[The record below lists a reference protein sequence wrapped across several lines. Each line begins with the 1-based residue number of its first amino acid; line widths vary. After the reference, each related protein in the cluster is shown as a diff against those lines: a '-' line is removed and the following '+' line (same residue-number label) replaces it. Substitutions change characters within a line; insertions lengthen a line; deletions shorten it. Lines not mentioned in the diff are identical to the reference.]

1 MKNKVFFILVALIV
15 SSAITLNTTAQT
27 PAQQKSQ
34 QTSQQSSQSNNQWV
48 EIGKVEL
55 VRFGK
60 IEGTLYAM
68 GIGNRIFYQV
78 EIKGKRYN
86 VSPNPPGSKWNAKYI
101 MKAMNG
107 FLMFQLGN
115 IPIS

>member
-1 MKNKVFFILVALIV
+1 MKNKVFLILVALIV

-48 EIGKVEL
+48 EIGKIEL
-55 VRFGK
+55 TQFGK

-78 EIKGKRYN
+78 EIKGERYN
-86 VSPNPPGSKWNAKYI
+86 VSPNPPGSKWNAKIYY
-101 MKAMNG
+101 KDYEW
-107 FLMFQLGN
+107 FFDV
-115 IPIS
+115 PTW